1 MAEEVKIVDVAG
13 GPAAEATLQEILKVL
28 KGGGGGGGGGAG
40 STKAAAKASDLYT
53 TAVSRGTTVR
63 KQNTKSVKDA
73 TSATEKFSNTLGSVL
88 GGIGSIIGGTIGIV
102 KNFGAAMTEAT
113 TIGGVVEAIPIFGSV
128 LGQATSYFDKSL
140 SSFQQLSQVGAG
152 FGNDMMAMRNASAQ
166 AGLTLEQ
173 FASAIGN
180 NSERLRFLGG
190 TSSEGAMRFG
200 KLSKVL
206 RSQEAGLM
214 RLGFTQEEVNEGLMD
229 YIEGQALSGNLRGR
243 SDRSLAAGAE
253 KYMKELDLLSKVTG
267 KSRKELQDEANA
279 RNQAANI
286 NVLAARLS
294 GDALDNFNNN
304 MGFAANIMN
313 EDFANAMGDMADGV
327 SQSPL
332 AQFLESNV
340 AGLKELQEKNA
351 TGAISQ
357 AQYQKELMAMLPKI
371 HELSDSMGAAGTT
384 AMLGAEG
391 AAEFAQMTA
400 RSRQATQTY
409 AAMQEEGAAAAAA
422 AAEQA
427 RRAPLTETFAN
438 FTQTIQ
444 NVRSAFEDALID
456 SGILDTVGTLMGD
469 LGTGMTSL
477 ATGGVKDLKDYLGSE
492 AFKSDLKAF
501 QDWIQKTKDKLAVF
515 LGDVKEKGL
524 VETIKSMFGAGEE
537 DGGFGKMIGDWISE
551 AISSMLPSADTI
563 LIGLAA
569 GIATLIF
576 APFIGAFG
584 AIGIAIAAMF
594 GWSTIKGWAED
605 AWNAI
610 TGIFTG
616 IKTWWDGVDFMK
628 PLTDAWTT
636 IKGFFT
642 FGEEGFSISALAT
655 KAWEVVKG
663 WFSLQADIIGGI
675 ASLATDAWNTVTGW
689 FGLDGTSFSISQMA
703 TDAWNTVKG
712 WFTFGEGESFSIST
726 VATNMWNTVTGWF
739 TFGEGESGFS
749 LSGLAT
755 GAWDTVKGW
764 FSFEG
769 MEMPSISSLFQGII
783 DKVKGF
789 FSFDFELPDFTDYLP
804 TWLGGEGKS
813 LLGGDEPGTT
823 ATSSVSSAEPMP
835 DVSAPGNLSSLSTLD
850 YGHQLEQAKLLKAE
864 LADIG
869 SMQTFNTELE
879 RMQAGLD
886 NSAVEAYNS
895 SMEKLVATLEQLND
909 VLAEDNK
916 GMMGGGTGVSAASM
930 LSSGQL
936 GGGGSGSGLE
946 DQLSVLNTL
955 VKDLKLLQEEGNRN
969 TRNTVA
975 AISNN
980 LQAGI
985 G

>member
-13 GPAAEATLQEILKVL
+13 GPASEATLQELLKVM
-28 KGGGGGGGGGAG
+28 KGGGSGGGSAG
-40 STKAAAKASDLYT
+40 STKAAAKANDLYT
-53 TAVSRGTTVR
+53 TAVTRGTTVR
-63 KQNTKSVKDA
+63 KKNTKAVKDA
-73 TSATEKFSNTLGSVL
+73 TSATEKFSNAVGSAFSGIGSVL
-88 GGIGSIIGGTIGIV
+88 GGTIGII
-102 KNFGAAMTEAT
+102 KNFTGAMASAT

-128 LGQATSYFDKSL
+128 LGQATGYFDKSL

-166 AGLTLEQ
+166 AGLSLEQ

-190 TSSEGAMRFG
+190 TSSEGAARFG
-200 KLSKVL
+200 RLSKAL
-206 RSQEAGLM
+206 RTQEAGLM

-327 SQSPL
+327 SQTPL

-340 AGLKELQEKNA
+340 AGLKELQEQNA
-351 TGAISQ
+351 SGSISQ
-357 AQYQKELMAMLPKI
+357 QEYQTRLMAMLPQI
-371 HELSDSMGAAGTT
+371 HQLSDRMGAAGVS

-391 AAEFAQMTA
+391 AAEFANMTA
-400 RSRQATQTY
+400 RSRQAGQTY
-409 AAMQEEGAAAAAA
+409 IAMQEQGAAAERARE
-422 AAEQA
+422 EQA

-438 FTQTIQ
+438 FAQTIQ
-444 NVRSAFEDALID
+444 NVRSSFETALID

-477 ATGGVKDLKDYLGSE
+477 ATGGVKDLQDYLGSE
-492 AFKSDLKAF
+492 GFKADMAAF
-501 QDWIQKTKDKLAVF
+501 QEWIQKTKDKLAVF

-524 VETIKSMFGAGEE
+524 METIKGMFGTEGE
-537 DGGFGKMIGDWISE
+537 DSSFGDMIGEWISD
-551 AISSMLPSADTI
+551 AIGAMLPSADTV

-576 APFIGAFG
+576 APFLGAFG
-584 AIGIAIAAMF
+584 AIGVAIAAMF
-594 GWSTIKGWAED
+594 GWDTIKGWAVD

-616 IKTWWDGVDFMK
+616 IKDWWNTLDFMK
-628 PLTDAWTT
+628 PINDAWTT
-636 IKGFFT
+636 IKGFFG
-642 FGEEGFSISALAT
+642 FGDTNFSISQLADD
-655 KAWEVVKG
+655 AWNTVTG
-663 WFSLQADIIGGI
+663 WFGFGDTNFSISQM
-675 ASLATDAWNTVTGW
+675 ATDAWNTVTGW

-703 TDAWNTVKG
+703 TDAWNTVTG
-712 WFTFGEGESFSIST
+712 WFSFGETNFSISQM
-726 VATNMWNTVTGWF
+726 ATDMWNTVTGWF

-755 GAWDTVKGW
+755 GAWDTVKSW

-783 DKVKGF
+783 DTVKGF

-804 TWLGGEGKS
+804 KWLGGKGKS
-813 LLGGDEPGTT
+813 LFGGDEPGTT
-823 ATSSVSSAEPMP
+823 ATASVSSTEPMP
-835 DVSAPGNLSSLSTLD
+835 DVSTPGNVSTLSTLD
-850 YGHQLEQAKLLKAE
+850 YGYQLEQAKLLKTE

-869 SMQTFNTELE
+869 SMQTFNNELE

-886 NSAVEAYNS
+886 NSAVEAYNT
-895 SMEKLVATLEQLND
+895 SMQKLVDTLEELND

-916 GMMGGGTGVSAASM
+916 GTFGGGTGVSAASM
-930 LSSGQL
+930 LSSGQS
-936 GGGGSGSGLE
+936 GGGSGTGGQEQLE
-946 DQLSVLNTL
+946 RLNMLVSQLIS
-955 VKDLKLLQEEGNRN
+955 LQTEGNRN
-969 TRNTVA
+969 TRQTVA